1 MANDFDISIIIPA
14 YKSRDYIIECLESV
28 DAQRNIPRVQC
39 IIVDDCGND
48 GTKELTRA
56 FVASHAD
63 SEVRFSH
70 IELPCNKGVSIAKNT
85 GIDAATGE
93 YLYFLDS
100 DDRILPGCLED
111 LWSEVRKHP
120 GVDMVSAGIQ
130 AKGWGDLQT
139 QDYDVTGA
147 PEILWTD
154 DRAEINYML
163 LTKRKTSKIV
173 TNTLFRRAL
182 LSEHSIR
189 FAEGFIHEDDLLN
202 FELSKYVSSFAIVPH
217 DTYFYRYHGGSIM
230 TSVTNATWMPR
241 LTDWMSERCG
251 GDFCRNEV
259 RYLFRF
265 IFRLISD
272 STTGLKVKQ
281 FRRSLKNLA
290 AKATTAKERA
300 GILILLYS
308 PLPSCMRHIHGLR
321 LPKKLVGPVRRISR

>member
-85 GIDAATGE
+85 GIQAASGT

-100 DDRILPGCLED
+100 DDRILEGCLEE
-111 LWSEVRKHP
+111 LWAETLKHP

-130 AKGWGDLQT
+130 AKGWINLQT

-147 PEILWTD
+147 PAKLWVD
-154 DRAEINYML
+154 DRKELNHMM
-163 LTKRKTSKIV
+163 LTKKKTSKIV
-173 TNTLFRRAL
+173 TNMLIRKAVL
-182 LSEHSIR
+182 DEHSIR

-202 FELSKYVSSFAIVPH
+202 FELSKYVETYAIVPH

-230 TSVTNATWMPR
+230 TSVTTAAYFPK

-251 GDFCRNEV
+251 GDFCSNEV

-265 IFRLISD
+265 IFRQVSD
-272 STTGLKVKQ
+272 RNSGLRVKD
-281 FRRSLKNLA
+281 FKRSLKNLE
-290 AKATTAKERA
+290 AKATTAKEKA
-300 GILILLYS
+300 GIRLLRLS

-321 LPKKLVGPVRRISR
+321 LPKKLVGPVLAR